1 MAKKTK
7 KIENFLDKR
16 YDFDIQKLMDNS
28 NSYKSLI
35 YGIVTVIVLFIVVG
49 LGIRTLSQNK
59 AQVDDGAVM
68 TQKNQENQAP
78 TDNKYEVKEGE
89 TLWSI
94 AEKSYND
101 GFEWKEIAKANN
113 ITDPSTL
120 EKGMRLVIPQI
131 LTQPAVQPS
140 DLSPT
145 PSQQIQPAVQNFES
159 GTTKITGDTYV
170 VGHGDY
176 LWEIAV
182 RAYGDGYRWVD
193 IARAN
198 NLANPNLIFSGDNLK
213 LPRP

>member
-1 MAKKTK
+1 MVK
-7 KIENFLDKR
+7 KIKNSYESILDKR

-28 NSYKSLI
+28 NSYKSLV
-35 YGIVTVIVLFIVVG
+35 YGIVTVVVLFVVLA

-59 AQVDDGAVM
+59 AQIDDGAVM
-68 TQKNQENQAP
+68 TQKSTENA
-78 TDNKYEVKEGE
+78 TSNRYVVSEGE

-101 GFEWKEIAKANN
+101 GFKWGEIAKANN
-113 ITDPSTL
+113 ISDPTTL
-120 EKGMRLVIPQI
+120 EKGARLVIPKLAIAQ
-131 LTQPAVQPS
+131 Q
-140 DLSPT
+140 PT
-145 PSQQIQPAVQNFES
+145 PSTIGASTQQAPVGQLQEQQP
-159 GTTKITGDTYV
+159 GTKITGNTYITV
-170 VGHGDY
+170 HGDF

-198 NLANPNLIFSGDNLK
+198 SITNPDLIFSGNELK